1 VELGERI
8 ATVREER
15 ALTQAELA
23 EKAGISPSTLSLI
36 ESGKVP
42 RPHVGTV
49 RKIARALGLEPGEL
63 RRVERL
69 VAPKARA
76 ARPLEQS
83 FNGLLAEERRT
94 GYLRAW
100 RAFVW
105 KLVHRWE
112 QEPPETSREIA
123 VVLVTM
129 QALVD
134 EGAFGPAPEEIT
146 TSDLREASEGIDLQ
160 ALFMGLRRLNAIADT
175 VKGDETAQQRRELLE
190 ALPGGL
196 SA

>member
-1 VELGERI
+1 MAASEEQLLSLEDVASRLQVSDQ
-8 ATVREER
+8 TVRR
-15 ALTQAELA
+15 WI
-23 EKAGISPSTLSLI
+23 K
-36 ESGKVP
+36 SGKLAAYKP
-42 RPHVGTV
+42 
-49 RKIARALGLEPGEL
+49 GLEWRIKPSDLEEFLQARSSPKGV
-63 RRVERL
+63 RRSS
-69 VAPKARA
+69 
-76 ARPLEQS
+76 LEPS
-83 FNGLLAEERRT
+83 FNDALADERRS

-123 VVLVTM
+123 VVLDTM

-134 EGAFGPAPEEIT
+134 EGAFGPAPEQIT
-146 TSDLREASEGIDLQ
+146 TSDLREASEGVDLQ
-160 ALFMGLRRLNAIADT
+160 ALFMGLRRLNAIADS
-175 VKGDETAQQRRELLE
+175 VKGDETAQQRRELLQ